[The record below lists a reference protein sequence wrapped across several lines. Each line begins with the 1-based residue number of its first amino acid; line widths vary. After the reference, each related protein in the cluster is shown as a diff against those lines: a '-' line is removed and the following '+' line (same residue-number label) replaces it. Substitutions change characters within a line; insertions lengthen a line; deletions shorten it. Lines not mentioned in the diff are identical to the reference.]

1 MPGLHEWV
9 GISLKTMHRLYSLTV
24 YLATPLALLYLL
36 FRGLKNPA
44 YLKRWPERF
53 GFCDP
58 PETSGCI
65 LVHAASMGEVNAAV
79 PLVKAIQKLPDS
91 FPITITTL
99 TPTGAER
106 VAALF
111 GTTIDHLYAPLDTPG
126 AVKRFYNALAPRL
139 LIVMESEIWPH
150 LYSEA
155 VKRNVPVLLANARL
169 SDKSLA
175 AYRRYAPWIGRT
187 VALAKFIGAQSE
199 RDAERLAL
207 LGADPARIR
216 LTGNLKFDLSVP
228 EDIVESGLKLRQQWD
243 NRGPVFVAGSARE
256 PEFDPL
262 FTAWRSVLKLFPDAL
277 LVIAPRQ
284 PERFGQAAQS
294 SENAGLTT
302 LRLSQGAPVT
312 AATQCLVID
321 TMGELLRFYAAADVT
336 FIGGTL
342 CPTGGHNALEPA
354 ALGKPVLLGPHTF
367 SLAEIAD
374 KLLAAGGALRVA
386 DEKDLA
392 QVIIRLFGDRD
403 KRQAMGR
410 AAQSLVNDGRGAV
423 DQTMV
428 LVNSLINPGTELQEK
443 DQGRFSRNDDKG

>member
-1 MPGLHEWV
+1 
-9 GISLKTMHRLYSLTV
+9 MHRLYSLTI
-24 YLATPLALLYLL
+24 YLATPLVLLYLL

-53 GFCDP
+53 GFFDP
-58 PETSGCI
+58 PKNSGGI
-65 LVHAASMGEVNAAV
+65 LVHAASVGEVNAAV
-79 PLVKAIQKLPDS
+79 PLVKAIQQLPENV
-91 FPITITTL
+91 PITITTL

-106 VAALF
+106 VAVLF
-111 GTTIDHLYAPLDTPG
+111 GSAIDHLYAPLDTPG

-155 VKRNVPVLLANARL
+155 EKRKVPILLANARL

-187 VALAKFIGAQSE
+187 VALPKFIGAQSE

-228 EDIVESGLKLRQQWD
+228 EDIVESGLKFRHQWGS
-243 NRGPVFVAGSARE
+243 RGPVFVAGSARE

-262 FTAWRSVLKLFPDAL
+262 FTAWRVVLKQFPDAL

-294 SENAGLTT
+294 AGNAGLTT
-302 LRLSQGAPVT
+302 LRLSQGVPVT

-354 ALGKPVLLGPHTF
+354 ALGKPVLFGPHTF

-392 QVIIRLFGDRD
+392 QVTIRLFGNRD
-403 KRQAMGR
+403 ERQAMGR
-410 AAQSLVNDGRGAV
+410 AAHSLVSDGRGAV

-428 LVNSLINPGTELQEK
+428 MVNSLINPGTELQEK
-443 DQGRFSRNDDKG
+443 DQGGSSRNNDNG

>member
-9 GISLKTMHRLYSLTV
+9 GISLNTMHRLYSLTI
-24 YLATPLALLYLL
+24 YLATPLVLLYLL

-53 GFCDP
+53 GFFDP
-58 PETSGCI
+58 PETSGGI

-79 PLVKAIQKLPDS
+79 PLVKAIQQLPES
-91 FPITITTL
+91 FPVTITTL

-111 GTTIDHLYAPLDTPG
+111 GTTIDHHYAPLDTPG

-139 LIVMESEIWPH
+139 LIIMESEIWPN
-150 LYSEA
+150 LYNEA
-155 VKRNVPVLLANARL
+155 EKRKVPILLANARL
-169 SDKSLA
+169 SDRSLA
-175 AYRRYAPWIGRT
+175 GYRRYAPWIGRT
-187 VALAKFIGAQSE
+187 VALAKFIGAQSA

-207 LGADPARIR
+207 LGGDPERIR

-228 EDIVESGLKLRQQWD
+228 ADIVESGLKLRQQWGS
-243 NRGPVFVAGSARE
+243 RGPVFVAGSARQ
-256 PEFDPL
+256 PEFEPL
-262 FTAWRSVLKLFPDAL
+262 FTAWHSVLNQFPEAL
-277 LVIAPRQ
+277 LIIAPRQ
-284 PERFGQAAQS
+284 PERFGLAAQS
-294 SENAGLTT
+294 SENAGLAT

-321 TMGELLRFYAAADVT
+321 SMGELLRFYAAADVT

-342 CPTGGHNALEPA
+342 CPIGGHNALEPA

-367 SLAEIAD
+367 SLGEIAD
-374 KLLAAGGALRVA
+374 KLLTAGAAIRVA
-386 DEKDLA
+386 NEKDLA
-392 QVIIRLFGDRD
+392 EIIIRLFGDKEKSRSMG
-403 KRQAMGR
+403 QAAR
-410 AAQSLVNDGRGAV
+410 TLVSDGQGAV

-428 LVNSLINPGTELQEK
+428 MVNSLLNPDDAPLAK
-443 DQGRFSRNDDKG
+443 DQSSFSRNDDSG